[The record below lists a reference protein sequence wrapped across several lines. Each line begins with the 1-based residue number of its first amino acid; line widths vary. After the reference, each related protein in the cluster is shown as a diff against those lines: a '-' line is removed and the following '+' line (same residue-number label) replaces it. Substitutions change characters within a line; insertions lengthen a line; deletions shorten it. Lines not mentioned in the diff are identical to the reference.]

1 MNTMLKEEPFLF
13 SSGLSFLWESR
24 GGLGIR
30 NQSVSLQVYRIDQE
44 GWGKKNEDAATYL
57 MECCTERVHE
67 YILFSGSFQRV
78 WMETNTTMT

>member
-1 MNTMLKEEPFLF
+1 MNIMLKEEPFLF
-13 SSGLSFLWESR
+13 SSRLSFLWEYR

>member
-1 MNTMLKEEPFLF
+1 MMPLYEHHVKRIALGYLF
-13 SSGLSFLWESR
+13 CG
-24 GGLGIR
+24 
-30 NQSVSLQVYRIDQE
+30 SVGRAGHQKSKCIPQVYRIHQE

-67 YILFSGSFQRV
+67 HILFSGSFQRV